1 MPAVSCY
8 LDEKVLNAVRAKAK
22 AENLPVSRIIS
33 QAVEI
38 SLGLG
43 QRKKARERVLE
54 NFRKKKPLGG
64 MEEWNK
70 LHKERTE
77 ADVCRH

>member
-8 LDEKVLNAVRAKAK
+8 LNEKVLNAVRAKAR

-38 SLGLG
+38 SLGLE
-43 QRKKARERVLE
+43 QRKEARARVLE

-64 MEEWNK
+64 MEEWNE

-77 ADVCRH
+77 ADVCRR